1 MDDIWQSLNNPTTYF
16 LLIPLVA
23 LVLLYLVVRLAVMHA
38 LRDHE
43 KWAEARRIRASRNTY
58 PEGQH
63 YPPITP
69 SSSEPF

>member
-1 MDDIWQSLNNPTTYF
+1 MDVFWQVLYNATTIY
-16 LLIPLVA
+16 LVITLVA
-23 LVLLYLVVRLAVMHA
+23 LVLLYLVIRLAVMHA

-43 KWAEARRIRASRNTY
+43 KWSEARRIRASRTTY

>member
-1 MDDIWQSLNNPTTYF
+1 MDVFWQVLYNATTIY
-16 LLIPLVA
+16 LVITLVA
-23 LVLLYLVVRLAVMHA
+23 LVLLYLVIRLAVMHA

-43 KWAEARRIRASRNTY
+43 KWAEARSIRASRNTY